1 MNEAEV
7 ISRDRRVTKQAP
19 LSLPVC
25 NESVV
30 YMQVQGSDVAA
41 CGSEVLLSR

>member
-7 ISRDRRVTKQAP
+7 ILRDRPVMGDASY
-19 LSLPVC
+19 SLPVC

-30 YMQVQGSDVAA
+30 RMQVQGSDVAEH
-41 CGSEVLLSR
+41 GSEVLLSW